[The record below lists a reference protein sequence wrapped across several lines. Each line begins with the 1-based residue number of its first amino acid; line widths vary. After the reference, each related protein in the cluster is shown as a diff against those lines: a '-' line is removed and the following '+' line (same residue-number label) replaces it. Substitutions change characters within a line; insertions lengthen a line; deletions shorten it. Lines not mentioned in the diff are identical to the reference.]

1 MPTISSRGTLKFF
14 VSLDPSVAILYI
26 TQPRQDK
33 CGPYF
38 LLSPQSPNKGLCP
51 AHLQASPLTCA
62 LPDLLHILPLTVAE
76 PRLSPEQ
83 SGPCLLPIPVSSEKA
98 SPPFPQHRFLVSLL
112 LSSPRPPLT
121 SQAHHAVSRVSFTML
136 FLPPGMPFVLS
147 TR

>member
-1 MPTISSRGTLKFF
+1 MTKAHYQKFF
-14 VSLDPSVAILYI
+14 GSLDPSVAILYT

-76 PRLSPEQ
+76 RKFSPDNQ
-83 SGPCLLPIPVSSEKA
+83 SGPCHLPISVSSEKA
-98 SPPFPQHRFLVSLL
+98 SLPFPQHRFLVSLL
-112 LSSPRPPLT
+112 ALELQAPSDLPSPPCCVK
-121 SQAHHAVSRVSFTML
+121 SIFFTML
-136 FLPPGMPFVLS
+136 FLPPRMPFVLS